1 MRRAS
6 FRLFQLSLCL
16 ALMVFFSIIV
26 SAQFKAGIQGTVT
39 DNNGGVVPGATV
51 TLTNIDTN
59 RTEKIITNNSGF
71 YRFSALAPGKYTVTT
86 EKEGFKKS
94 ILDDVVINAEQIQGL
109 DITLEAGAIS
119 ETVTVTADEQPLQT
133 EDANIRKSITTK
145 EVLALPQTGR
155 DPYSLARTAPGVFGD
170 NGANSGGSRVLLPNN
185 GTAGA
190 GSGNDIFSTENQ
202 PQISANGQRVTS
214 NNYQVDG
221 TSVNS
226 QTWGGAAVITP
237 SQESVK
243 EVVVSASTYSAED
256 GRNSGAQI
264 KVVTQNGT
272 NQWHGSAFFKLNDP
286 SLNAFNKFPRFI
298 GTRQV
303 EGPRRVERKFKTY
316 GGSFGGPIARDR
328 LFFFFSYEAFKQSN
342 SGSYF
347 SYIDTPEFRQGIIS
361 ARSGTVTAQLLQSA
375 GVEPRV
381 LRIIPTSC
389 TTFET
394 VALNNV
400 TRNNCRTVNGG
411 LDIGSV
417 GGTYGNYLSNALEPV
432 GGGFDGVADLQ
443 YAELASE
450 TNSRGQQFFTRIDWN
465 VTNKDKLAFSSFFVP
480 TSAFSTDSS
489 AQSRPVSDLT
499 TDRLNYAVGIIYS
512 RNISATMVNE
522 ARFNITSWGFNEFES
537 NPDLDFGLPRVE
549 IEQIFASDRL
559 RYGARRITTIFD
571 EKQLD
576 FRDTLTNI
584 VGNHVLKFGGEFRKD
599 LNGNAQLG
607 LGRPLFTFVRAWN
620 FANGT
625 PIFESIATD
634 VDGKPNNPGAKFNT
648 SELAFFAQDDWKFR
662 PNLTLNLGL
671 RWSYFA
677 PIAATD
683 GVLGNLQ
690 PDANGQLGGAKI
702 VTEETLYD
710 KDFNNFG
717 PQFGFAWSPER
728 FNSKMVIRGGGGIG
742 YDRLPNALLA
752 NARRNP
758 PNGRNF
764 GFCCANAG
772 DPFLGGRIA
781 FVSSTDG
788 SITGYPANPLLGG
801 VDAASGLPLAGNAEI
816 YGAPRDFPTAYIIRY
831 SLEGQYEL
839 PAKMVGTL
847 GYSGSQGHHFVRILP
862 FHVTSPTINPLLGA
876 VFFAS
881 PDVNTSYHAMLAR
894 LQGRLAKQFSFDANY
909 RFSKSIDT
917 VSFEGAC
924 GCTNQSFPIDQSQE
938 RGPSD
943 FDVRHYF
950 VMTGIWEIPYFE
962 NPWGRQLFGGWQL
975 SGIATYHTGFPWTP
989 KINSNANGPSGRG
1002 FGPLRPTSYNG
1013 TQPLSNT
1020 NENFLQP
1027 FGIFAGNNPT
1037 TVFGTTVTGNTFQQ
1051 NPPAIGR
1058 NTFRGPR
1065 YFSVDMAIAKK
1076 FTFGSSGFF
1085 GENAQVDVRFNF
1097 FNIFN
1102 TLNLLPFN
1110 ANSGP
1115 VTVTNATFATPTGGQ
1130 AGRVGEFQIRF
1141 SF

>member
-1 MRRAS
+1 M
-6 FRLFQLSLCL
+6 RLFSLRFMRLSLCI
-16 ALMVFFSIIV
+16 ALTAIFSIV
-26 SAQFKAGIQGTVT
+26 VHGQFKAGVQGVVL
-39 DNNGGVVPGATV
+39 DIAGAVVPGATV
-51 TLTNIDTN
+51 TLTNKETN
-59 RTEKIITNNSGF
+59 QTQQVTTSNEGF
-71 YRFSALAPGKYTVTT
+71 YRFSALPPGMYVITV
-86 EKEGFKKS
+86 EQQSFKKKVVDNVKIDAES
-94 ILDDVVINAEQIQGL
+94 VRGVDVQ
-109 DITLEAGAIS
+109 LEAGGIA
-119 ETVTVTADEQPLQT
+119 EVVTVTADSVPLQT
-133 EDANIRKSITTK
+133 EDANIRKTISTK
-145 EVLALPQTGR
+145 EVLNLPQTGR

-170 NGANSGGSRVLLPNN
+170 NASASGGNRLLLPNN

-214 NNYQVDG
+214 NNYQIDG

-243 EVVVSASTYSAED
+243 EVVVTATTYSAED
-256 GRNSGAQI
+256 GRNSGAQV

-272 NQWHGSAFFKLNDP
+272 NNWHGSAFFKLNDP
-286 SLNAFNKFPRFI
+286 SLNAFNKFPRTI
-298 GTRQV
+298 GTRTV

-316 GGSFGGPIARDR
+316 GGSFGGPISKDN
-328 LFFFFSYEAFKQSN
+328 LFFFFSYEAFRQN
-342 SGSYF
+342 NPGSYF
-347 SYIDTPEFRQGIIS
+347 AYIDTPEFRQGIIA
-361 ARSGTVTAQLLQSA
+361 ARPGTVTARLLQSA

-381 LRIIPTSC
+381 LRIIPTTC
-389 TTFET
+389 TTQET
-394 VALNNV
+394 VALNAT

-417 GGTYGNYLSNALEPV
+417 GGAYGVYLPNASEPT
-432 GGGFDGVADLQ
+432 GGGFDGIADLQ

-450 TNSRGQQFFTRIDWN
+450 SKSEGQQYFTRVDWN

-480 TSAFSTDSS
+480 TSAFNTDSS

-499 TDRLNYAVGIIYS
+499 TDRLNYALGIIYS
-512 RNISATMVNE
+512 RNISATMINE
-522 ARFNITSWGFNEFES
+522 ARFNMTAWGFNEFES

-576 FRDTLTNI
+576 FRNTLTNI
-584 VGNHVLKFGGEFRKD
+584 VGNHVLKFGGEYRKD

-607 LGRPLFTFVRAWN
+607 IGRPLYTFVRAWN

-625 PIFESIATD
+625 PIFQSIATD
-634 VDGKPNNPGAKFNT
+634 VNGKPTNANTKFNT
-648 SELAFFAQDDWKFR
+648 SEMAFFVQDDWKFR

-671 RWSYFA
+671 RWTYFA
-677 PIAATD
+677 PISATD
-683 GVLGNLQ
+683 GVLGNLE
-690 PDANGQLGGAKI
+690 PDSNGQLGGAKI
-702 VTEETLYD
+702 VTNKTLYD
-710 KDFNNFG
+710 KDLNNFG
-717 PQFGFAWSPER
+717 PQIGFAWTPRR
-728 FNSKMVIRGGGGIG
+728 FNEKMVIRGGGGIG

-772 DPFLGGRIA
+772 SPFLGGRIA
-781 FVSSTDG
+781 YVASTDG
-788 SITGYPANPLLGG
+788 TVTGYPANPILGG
-801 VDAASGLPLAGNAEI
+801 VDQATGLPLSGGAEI
-816 YGAPRDFPTAYIIRY
+816 YGAPRDFPTAYVIRY

-839 PAKMVGTL
+839 PANLVGTL

-881 PDVNTSYHAMLAR
+881 PDVNTNYHAMLAR
-894 LQGRLAKQFSFDANY
+894 LQGRLAKQFTFDANY
-909 RFSKSIDT
+909 RFAKSIDT

-924 GCTNQSFPIDQSQE
+924 ACTNQSYPIDQSQE

-943 FDVRHYF
+943 FDVRHNF

-962 NPWGRQLFGGWQL
+962 NPWGRTLFGGWQL
-975 SGIATYHTGFPWTP
+975 SGILTYHTGFPWTP
-989 KINSNANGPSGRG
+989 KINTNAVGPSGRG

-1013 TQPLSNT
+1013 TQPLGNSNS
-1020 NENFLQP
+1020 NFLQP
-1027 FGIFAGNNPT
+1027 GGLFAGSVPT
-1037 TVFGTTVTGNTFQQ
+1037 TVFGTTIVGNTFAG

-1076 FTFGSSGFF
+1076 FQFGSSGFF
-1085 GENAQVDVRFNF
+1085 GENASLDVRFNF

-1102 TLNLLPFN
+1102 NLNLVPFN

-1115 VTVTNATFATPTGGQ
+1115 VTVTNATFATASGGQ